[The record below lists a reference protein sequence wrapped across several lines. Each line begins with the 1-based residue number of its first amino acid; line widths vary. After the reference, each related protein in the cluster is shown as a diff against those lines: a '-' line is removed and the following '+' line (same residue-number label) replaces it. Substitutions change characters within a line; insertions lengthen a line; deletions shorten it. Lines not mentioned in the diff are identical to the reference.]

1 MVSQIEQITA
11 EQIRAGQL
19 ATQTWESTAF
29 PPLVKAVR
37 INFPL
42 CNKYFF
48 FRWPQGMQSWL
59 NMGVGE
65 GSEAVS
71 FAADVV
77 NLTASEEEEQSS
89 QLYEKS
95 NK

>member
-1 MVSQIEQITA
+1 
-11 EQIRAGQL
+11 
-19 ATQTWESTAF
+19 
-29 PPLVKAVR
+29 
-37 INFPL
+37 
-42 CNKYFF
+42 
-48 FRWPQGMQSWL
+48 MQSWL

-77 NLTASEEEEQSS
+77 DLTASEEEEQSS

>member
-1 MVSQIEQITA
+1 MASQI

-29 PPLVKAVR
+29 PLLVEAVR

-48 FRWPQGMQSWL
+48 FFCRWPQGMQSWL

-71 FAADVV
+71 FAADVD
-77 NLTASEEEEQSS
+77 LTASEEEEQSS